1 MLHMQNDRQALNATA
16 NAIKY
21 LYIKITR
28 RILSLNIKAEIYLV
42 VE

>member
-1 MLHMQNDRQALNATA
+1 MQNDRQALNA

-21 LYIKITR
+21 LYIKISR
-28 RILSLNIKAEIYLV
+28 RILSLNIKAEIYPV